1 MNTSDISGFDKHVSS
16 YKEDFTPDATA
27 ALARLHARMQDSEE
41 EMVAVV
47 RPIRKLQWLSAA
59 AVVLLL
65 ITAGFLAFAGDGVTE
80 IFNTTDAPM
89 AVALP
94 DGTNVILQEGATISY
109 PVDFNDTDRHI
120 ELSGQAFFQ
129 VHKDAA
135 RPFLVNT
142 SETELRVTGTA
153 FNLRIDGE
161 ELEVEV
167 SEGSVELHR
176 KDQVVPV
183 KARQC
188 GLAVPGKKCTLM
200 DAGNLNRHAWRTGKL
215 SFDSTPLSIALKT
228 ISNNFG
234 LEIIVPTACD
244 FPVAGNFDN
253 KNPAAILEQIA
264 GMDGGS
270 LEQLAANRYQLSDMA
285 CGQ

>member
-1 MNTSDISGFDKHVSS
+1 MNASDIKDFDKHISS
-16 YKEDFTPDATA
+16 YKEDFTPNASA
-27 ALARLHARMQDSEE
+27 ALTRLHALMGESTNET
-41 EMVAVV
+41 VAVI
-47 RPIRKLQWLSAA
+47 RPLSKFRWLSAA
-59 AVVLLL
+59 AVILLL
-65 ITAGFLAFAGDGVTE
+65 ITAGYLAFAGDGVTE
-80 IFNTTDAPM
+80 IFNATDAPM

-94 DGTNVILQEGATISY
+94 DGTEVLLQEGATVSY

-120 ELSGQAFFQ
+120 ELSGQAFFK
-129 VHKDAA
+129 VHKDYD

-176 KDQVVPV
+176 EGQVIPV

-188 GLAVPGKKCTLM
+188 GLAIPGKKCILIE
-200 DAGNLNRHAWRTGKL
+200 AENLNRHAWRTGLLTFK
-215 SFDSTPLSIALKT
+215 STPLSIALKT

-234 LEIIVPTACD
+234 MEIIVPTACN
-244 FPVAGNFDN
+244 FPVTGNFDG
-253 KNPAAILEQIA
+253 KNPVAVLETIAAH
-264 GMDGGS
+264 GSGS
-270 LEQLAANRYQLSDMA
+270 LEQLAPGRYQLSDMV
-285 CGQ
+285 CD